1 MALQW
6 WKCAGATRWTGREE
20 RGEKFPWP
28 GYVRLDVRCGCG
40 FDIFVE
46 GWKFDAADSVG
57 VYFCVGMPVL
67 KKKLAVVRKALREEF
82 LDVLLRNPSRI
93 QSCGCAVGQELL
105 LRWLLAASTPMGT
118 HHVLGYWEWTSP
130 RNRYDGHCCE
140 LLQSVSFYE

>member
-1 MALQW
+1 MVEVCW
-6 WKCAGATRWTGREE
+6 SDPVDWSRGA
-20 RGEKFPWP
+20 RGEVPVAGICSIGCK
-28 GYVRLDVRCGCG
+28 VRMWVRYFCRGVEVRCCG
-40 FDIFVE
+40 QRGSLLLCRNASPEEEISCCTQSF
-46 GWKFDAADSVG
+46 A
-57 VYFCVGMPVL
+57 
-67 KKKLAVVRKALREEF
+67 REEF

-93 QSCGCAVGQELL
+93 RSCGCAVGQELL